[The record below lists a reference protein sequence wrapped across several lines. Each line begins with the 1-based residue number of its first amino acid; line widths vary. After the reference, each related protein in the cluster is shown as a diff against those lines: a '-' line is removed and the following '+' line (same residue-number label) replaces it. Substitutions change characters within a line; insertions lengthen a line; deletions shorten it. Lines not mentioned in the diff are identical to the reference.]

1 MKSLIWILA
10 LVIPPAAGTADSFL
24 IRGAPVHPVAGADIA
39 NGSVLVV
46 DGKIVGIGHNLAAPK
61 GTRIIEGK
69 GLHVYPGMIDSA
81 TEMGLNEIGSTRESV
96 DTGELG
102 QFNPQLR
109 AEIAVNPAS
118 EHIPVT
124 RANGITSVMTL
135 PMSAGRGGD
144 GGGGGRGAA
153 SAGKAPIITG
163 QAALIHLDGWT
174 WEEMEVRKSAA
185 MTMRFPM
192 LQNISA
198 RSPDAPAGL
207 FPRQSQADAKKNYET
222 QLREV
227 KEVFDAA

>member
-1 MKSLIWILA
+1 MKFVAFLIVSTVPLW
-10 LVIPPAAGTADSFL
+10 AASDDTFL
-24 IRGAPVHPVAGADIA
+24 IRNATVHPVAAPEIQ
-39 NGSVLVV
+39 NGSVLVR
-46 DGKIVGIGHNLAAPK
+46 DGKITGVGKNLTAPK
-61 GTRIIEGK
+61 GVRVIDAK
-69 GLHVYPGMIDSA
+69 GLHVYPGMIDSG
-81 TEMGLNEIGSTRESV
+81 TELGLSEIGAVRESV
-96 DTGELG
+96 DTGEIG
-102 QFNPQLR
+102 NFNPQLR
-109 AEIAVNPAS
+109 AEIAVNPSS

-192 LQNISA
+192 LQNFS
-198 RSPDAPAGL
+198 S
-207 FPRQSQADAKKNYET
+207 
-222 QLREV
+222 
-227 KEVFDAA
+227 